1 MIDRKYH
8 IIISDDE
15 SSRTRTYLVHGR
27 TIITVIKTAA
37 VGMTLLA
44 LVIAFGSWKG
54 VSAVKNNRKLQAE
67 LAKLSNQLI
76 SQEANQGGLAEN
88 LFGDKIEIV
97 ITEDMSSSA
106 GVPPRPEAASSRDED
121 PNGESSSLASSTS
134 APVENNGEIAAN
146 SPEKSTEIEAGEDE
160 KTAAAAEET
169 TQESV
174 AAATGSQE
182 RKNTVATIDDS
193 LLEETISKLDAR
205 SRLIESV
212 MSKIGIHVQVKEDGK
227 NSGGPYISPKEAYSR
242 RLLNRTNHY
251 INILE
256 RLPLGRP
263 ISGHITSKFGWRS
276 DPFLK
281 KPALHGGI
289 DIKGK
294 IGDKVEATADGK
306 VIHTGYDKGGYGHYI
321 RISHDNNYES
331 IFGHL
336 SKILVKKG
344 DRVTRKQVIG
354 LVGNSGRSTGPHLH
368 YELRYKGRHINP
380 ARYMQVA
387 DMVFFLS
394 K

>member
-1 MIDRKYH
+1 MIDKKYH

-15 SSRTRTYLVHGR
+15 AGRTRTYLIHGQ
-27 TIITVIKTAA
+27 TIITAFKTTIVSVA
-37 VGMTLLA
+37 MLL

-54 VSAVKNNRKLQAE
+54 ISAMKNSKNLEAKLAE
-67 LAKLSNQLI
+67 LSNQMI

-97 ITEDMSSSA
+97 VTEEMSQNTEPATSQ
-106 GVPPRPEAASSRDED
+106 VPESEPTAESQQPQMVAVTPPASTAMDNTTSENPTAPTGT
-121 PNGESSSLASSTS
+121 PNGQQEENTTAQGENSTS
-134 APVENNGEIAAN
+134 DAN
-146 SPEKSTEIEAGEDE
+146 DA
-160 KTAAAAEET
+160 
-169 TQESV
+169 V
-174 AAATGSQE
+174 A
-182 RKNTVATIDDS
+182 KIDDS
-193 LLEETISKLDAR
+193 ILEETISKLDAR

-212 MSKIGIHVQVKEDGK
+212 MNKIGIHVQVKENGK
-227 NSGGPYISPKEAYSR
+227 NSGGPYISPRQAYSQQ
-242 RLLNRTNHY
+242 LLTRTNQY

-256 RLPLGRP
+256 KLPLGRP
-263 ISGHITSKFGWRS
+263 HAGNVTSRFGWRS

-289 DIKGK
+289 DLKGK

-306 VIHTGYDKGGYGHYI
+306 VIYTGYDKGGYGYYI

-344 DRVTRKQVIG
+344 DKVTRKQVIG